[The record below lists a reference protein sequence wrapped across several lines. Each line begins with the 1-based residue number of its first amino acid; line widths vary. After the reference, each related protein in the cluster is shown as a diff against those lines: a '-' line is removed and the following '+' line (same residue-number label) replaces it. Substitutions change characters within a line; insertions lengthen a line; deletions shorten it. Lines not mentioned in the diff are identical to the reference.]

1 MIIEPKTIR
10 KFLQVTLATIIL
22 LGAALFISIIYESR
36 QDISDD
42 SRFSKLLNTPI
53 QVKSI
58 STIRWNKN
66 NIRFKQY
73 TLNQNEDSNLDLEE
87 VKSVKKYQIGD
98 TIYFFAAKSYK
109 SLHVGE
115 NFYLIGK
122 DTLNNG
128 EIIEFE
134 YFTASDYSPEIWET
148 EQEFLKR
155 VAN

>member
-73 TLNQNEDSNLDLEE
+73 TLNQNEDSNLELEE

-98 TIYFFAAKSYK
+98 TICSKI
-109 SLHVGE
+109 L
-115 NFYLIGK
+115 
-122 DTLNNG
+122 
-128 EIIEFE
+128 
-134 YFTASDYSPEIWET
+134 
-148 EQEFLKR
+148 
-155 VAN
+155 